1 MVFYDEVVM
10 VLYDAVAIGI
20 GAAIDAVATRSGVAM
35 HAVAM
40 GDAYVVAELWQCRHT
55 PPAPFPTEVQR
66 GNSYSCRADDYDDV
80 DDVVQIIF
88 EKSIKKTQ
96 PNPNPPNPPFGRRT
110 GSNLSGLNAPPTHQD
125 RTFEGPVSLG

>member
-66 GNSYSCRADDYDDV
+66 
-80 DDVVQIIF
+80 QQLF
-88 EKSIKKTQ
+88 M
-96 PNPNPPNPPFGRRT
+96 PGR
-110 GSNLSGLNAPPTHQD
+110 
-125 RTFEGPVSLG
+125 

>member
-10 VLYDAVAIGI
+10 LLYEAVAIGI

-66 GNSYSCRADDYDDV
+66 GNSYSCRADDYDYV
-80 DDVVQIIF
+80 DDGVQISF
-88 EKSIKKTQ
+88 EKSIKKNPTQ
-96 PNPNPPNPPFGRRT
+96 PQ
-110 GSNLSGLNAPPTHQD
+110 PTQ
-125 RTFEGPVSLG
+125 PSLRA